1 MANFYSK
8 VIIFL
13 GFGVILY
20 HYHQNYHRN
29 YHFTTVV
36 IIGTSFGKCANRQC
50 QNSCSQLH
58 MRMTKHT
65 HIPRSAN
72 AIFLLVGV
80 WLLLLQEDPTN
91 ISILILLFCF
101 SQCHPHCCM
110 TLPAL
115 LRFLLHPPLE
125 DYFPSL
131 PLGGGWGR
139 SQESSL
145 LSAHFNNSLDLNT
158 KIPHVRCGPLLLPRE
173 DHQFGGGLL
182 GGVASHLP
190 QVGLHPE

>member
-1 MANFYSK
+1 M
-8 VIIFL
+8 
-13 GFGVILY
+13 
-20 HYHQNYHRN
+20 
-29 YHFTTVV
+29 
-36 IIGTSFGKCANRQC
+36 C

-58 MRMTKHT
+58 MRMTKRT
-65 HIPRSAN
+65 HVPRSAN

-91 ISILILLFCF
+91 ISILIFLFCF

-145 LSAHFNNSLDLNT
+145 LSAHFNNSLHLNT
-158 KIPHVRCGPLLLPRE
+158 KIPHVRCGPLLLPRQ

-182 GGVASHLP
+182 GGVAS
-190 QVGLHPE
+190 QVGLHPEWGLGAICWGTKLLGGAEGRKVGGAGHPAPLPGCETIVQQCH